1 MMPNIKK
8 GSYMS
13 NLLVYLAGKGRANE
27 HRDQRVIAGD
37 VVVEAIYGGRPLST
51 MQAAE
56 LARLLDSPRQL
67 ILRGAPVPSVD
78 RAKAR
83 ALMDQGMDGAAAVAE
98 ATRDHNTWHCSL
110 SLSPEEG
117 TLSEETWS
125 AIAHD
130 FMQMMGFAH
139 RDDDVPDTRWSAI
152 HHGLNAGGG
161 DHIHIAMAVVRSDG
175 SCASLYLDQVR
186 AQQACNR
193 LEHKY
198 GLQVLASREER
209 GTERATTP
217 AERARRERVGAPE
230 TDREAMERRVR
241 AIAAAAGSEAE
252 WLREL
257 RAVGILPRPQWEK
270 GGQEVVGGYKVE
282 MRPQRNADGKLEK
295 ALTFSGG
302 YLAKDLT
309 LPALRHW
316 AGWDQSPE
324 AQAEALSEWRK
335 GLDQF
340 GRPKIGSELDERRVI
355 DELARWSAHTR
366 TIPAT
371 DRDEWCRAASQAA
384 GMFEAL
390 SVNVERSPGPV
401 HQLARQLGRAG
412 DQPASHRRARA
423 LSPQQQ
429 DRERGLR
436 QISRWLWSTQNPVT
450 ANVALLYALTDC
462 LLAVQETL
470 AAGDRERLAAAMA
483 FKARQTLT
491 EIHMRQAGVDPKREY
506 DRSEGSPAWVSLVRA
521 NAMVDRVP
529 AGEIEPELAMA
540 NQAWQANRVALSGR
554 PGYDTVDEFGHI
566 TRKASERKAAP
577 RPTKP
582 SVAGQRAGTVRGR
595 PRRRPEQQNDRD
607 FDR

>member
-67 ILRGAPVPSVD
+67 ILRGAPVPAVD
-78 RAKAR
+78 RAKAQV
-83 ALMDQGMDGAAAVAE
+83 LMDRGLPRAEAIAE
-98 ATRDHNTWHCSL
+98 ATSDQNTWHCSL
-110 SLSPEEG
+110 SLAPEEG
-117 TLSEETWS
+117 TLSDETWR

-130 FMQMMGFAH
+130 FMAEMGFAH
-139 RDDDVPDTRWSAI
+139 RDDGVPDNRWSAI

-175 SCASLYLDQVR
+175 SCASLYRDHVR
-186 AQQACNR
+186 AQRACNR

-198 GLQVLASREER
+198 GLQVLASREEG

-217 AERARRERVGAPE
+217 AERARQERVGAPE

-241 AIAAAAGSEAE
+241 AVAAAAGSEAE

-257 RAVGILPRPQWEK
+257 RAVGILPRPRWEK
-270 GGQEVVGGYKVE
+270 GGQEVIGGYKVE

-295 ALTFSGG
+295 ALSFSGG

-316 AGWDQSPE
+316 AGWDQSPQ
-324 AQAEALSEWRK
+324 AQSEALAEWRK
-335 GLDQF
+335 GVDQF

-355 DELARWSAHTR
+355 DELARFSAHAR
-366 TIPAT
+366 TIPAA
-371 DRDEWCRAASQAA
+371 DRDEWCRAASQAS
-384 GMFEAL
+384 GMFAAL
-390 SVNVERSPGPV
+390 SVNTERSPGPV

-412 DQPASHRRARA
+412 DQPASQRRLRIPTG
-423 LSPQQQ
+423 PQRE
-429 DRERGLR
+429 RERGLR
-436 QISRWLWSTQNPVT
+436 QISRWLWATQSPVT
-450 ANVALLYALTDC
+450 ANAALLYALTDC

-470 AAGDRERLAAAMA
+470 AAGDKERLAAAMA
-483 FKARQTLT
+483 FKARQSLT
-491 EIHMRQAGVDPKREY
+491 EIHMRRAGIDPKREY
-506 DRSEGSPAWVSLVRA
+506 DRSDGSPAWVSAMRA
-521 NAMVDRVP
+521 NAMVDRGP
-529 AGEIEPELAMA
+529 AGEIEPELALA
-540 NQAWQANRVALSGR
+540 SQAWQARRSALAGR
-554 PGYDTVDEFGHI
+554 SGYDAVDEFGHI
-566 TRKASERKAAP
+566 TRKASDRKTAP
-577 RPTKP
+577 RPTKS
-582 SVAGQRAGTVRGR
+582 SVVGQRAGGVRGR
-595 PRRRPEQQNDRD
+595 PRPRPEQQSDRD